1 MPGGL
6 LRNMEETMRRS
17 GSAPIWAIVG
27 MAAAIAFVGWMA
39 AESRRTTA
47 LTTKETISQNQ
58 AVETSAGAP
67 TKFEITPSPAIEP
80 NPKFFVGTGDGS
92 SGSYEEPQHR

>member
-1 MPGGL
+1 
-6 LRNMEETMRRS
+6 MRRS

-39 AESRRTTA
+39 AESMRTTA

-58 AVETSAGAP
+58 AVETSAGA
-67 TKFEITPSPAIEP
+67 EGGGRA
-80 NPKFFVGTGDGS
+80 D
-92 SGSYEEPQHR
+92 

>member
-1 MPGGL
+1 
-6 LRNMEETMRRS
+6 MEETMRRS

-39 AESRRTTA
+39 AESMRTTA
-47 LTTKETISQNQ
+47 LTTKEAISQNQ
-58 AVETSAGAP
+58 AVETSAGAKAEVEP
-67 TKFEITPSPAIEP
+67 TKFEITPSPVIEP

>member
-1 MPGGL
+1 
-6 LRNMEETMRRS
+6 MRRS

-39 AESRRTTA
+39 AESMRTTA

-58 AVETSAGAP
+58 AVETSAGAEAEVEP
-67 TKFEITPSPAIEP
+67 TKFEITPSPVIEP

-92 SGSYEEPQHR
+92 SGSHEEPQHR